1 MKNFSLLPILLF
13 IGIVLVTGCQKE
25 GEIVKATD
33 EAYTPVR
40 VLPVTT
46 GTIREEAVFTGQI
59 QPIKE
64 VSIMGKYSGEI
75 AQTYFTV
82 GNNVSKGDVLFTFD
96 ERDMRHNVEAL
107 ESQVN
112 SAQAAV
118 NSANLNV
125 NMASGSQEKNQ
136 LIQMESSLSSAKITY
151 DNAKTNYENTKALYE
166 DSIVS
171 KIEFDGVEQAYLQA
185 KNAYETLEESY
196 TLLRDK
202 QLPEGVSLAKN
213 QLEQAFASKDALA
226 IQYNNAKETLADL
239 NVISPIDGTIATK
252 NIETGEI
259 YNSSFP
265 AYTVIDMDTV
275 FVTINVTDQLMN
287 TIHLDDEVY
296 VSIKTISDE
305 EYRGAVYEISPVP
318 NQTNFTYPVKVKIDN
333 SHHQIKPG
341 MFAEVRVMKNEAK
354 DVLVVNRNDL
364 ELSQGNWYAYVVKDD
379 IVQVLPVQLG
389 LDNGKEVEVIK
400 GLEPGQLLIVS
411 GREYIDHQEKVTI
424 IE

>member
-1 MKNFSLLPILLF
+1 MKKYNLLPMLLF
-13 IGIVLVTGCQKE
+13 IAIVLVTGCQQE
-25 GEIVKATD
+25 GEIDKATD

-40 VLPVTT
+40 VLSVET

-82 GNNVSKGDVLFTFD
+82 GNNVSKGDVLFTFN

-125 NMASGSQEKNQ
+125 NMASGSQEQNQ
-136 LIQMESSLSSAKITY
+136 RIQMESSLNSAKITY
-151 DNAKTNYENTKALYE
+151 DNAKKNYENTKALYE

-171 KIEFDGVEQAYLQA
+171 KIEFDGVEQAYQQA

-196 TLLRDK
+196 SLLTDK
-202 QLPEGVSLAKN
+202 QIPESLSLAKN
-213 QLEQAFASKDALA
+213 QLQQAYASKDALA

-275 FVTINVTDQLMN
+275 FVTIHVTDQWSN
-287 TIHLDDEVY
+287 SIHLDNQVS
-296 VSIKTISDE
+296 VSIKALSDK
-305 EYRGAVYEISPVP
+305 EYRGSVYEISPVP
-318 NQTNFTYPVKVKIDN
+318 NQANFTYPVKIKIDN
-333 SHHQIKPG
+333 SDHQIKPG
-341 MFAEVRVMKNEAK
+341 MFAEVSVIKNEAK

-364 ELSQGNWYAYVVKDD
+364 ELSQGNWFAYVVKDG
-379 IVQVLPVQLG
+379 IVQVIPVQLG
-389 LDNGKEVEVIK
+389 LDNGKEVEVSG

-411 GREYIDHQEKVTI
+411 GREYVDHQEKVTI

>member
-107 ESQVN
+107 ESQ
-112 SAQAAV
+112 V

-411 GREYIDHQEKVTI
+411 GREYVDHQEKVTI